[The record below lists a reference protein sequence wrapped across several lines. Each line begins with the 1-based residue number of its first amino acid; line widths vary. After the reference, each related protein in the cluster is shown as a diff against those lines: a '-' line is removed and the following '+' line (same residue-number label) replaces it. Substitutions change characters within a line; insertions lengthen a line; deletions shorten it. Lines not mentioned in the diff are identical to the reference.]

1 MLRPAPSSPPALPD
15 RALPAWV
22 TPELVART
30 RATWQPY
37 YPDPLTD
44 DDAVQML
51 LTVAH
56 LYRVLAGG
64 NDDDDGGTPPED
76 RDRENEAPEQG

>member
-15 RALPAWV
+15 RRALPAWV

-56 LYRVLAGG
+56 LYRVLAGD
-64 NDDDDGGTPPED
+64 NDDGGTPPED